1 MMKALWILLLFS
13 GSAWSQTK
21 VLPLPTYKGQTLS
34 ISIEDNDFLCDS
46 TDTIKTTIYCWTYT
60 QNRWF
65 ARTSVYYDQDFK
77 CLQAKYLA
85 HMAIG
90 PDQNLLAIYTGNYY
104 DYRRNGR
111 LESVIFYEEGERHG
125 PATFYSRFGLLKQE
139 GTYSHDLRAGI
150 WRFYDKKGVFKYEMD
165 YKTPPAPIKL
175 EDFESPQPPQ
185 RHE

>member
-1 MMKALWILLLFS
+1 
-13 GSAWSQTK
+13 
-21 VLPLPTYKGQTLS
+21 
-34 ISIEDNDFLCDS
+34 
-46 TDTIKTTIYCWTYT
+46 
-60 QNRWF
+60 
-65 ARTSVYYDQDFK
+65 VYYDQEFEY
-77 CLQAKYLA
+77 LQAKYLA

-111 LESVIFYEEGERHG
+111 LESVIFYEEGERNG
-125 PATFYSRFGLLKQE
+125 PATFYNRFGLLKQE
-139 GTYSHDLRAGI
+139 GFYSHDLRAGI

-175 EDFESPQPPQ
+175 EDFDSPQPPQ